1 MEKYTLQLVIK
12 KGRRNNDLCIQ
23 HSKRGLQHF
32 FQKGA
37 KFLGAKGAK
46 NVVAALIHMYECSPF
61 RKRITTL

>member
-46 NVVAALIHMYECSPF
+46 NVVAALMSPIKVHFF
-61 RKRITTL
+61 RL